1 MPTGPAATAD
11 DISDSIKTLIDRVAD
26 AKLTQE
32 MAKRGQTVAGIL
44 AERGA
49 DVGDR
54 AAEAW
59 RESRPLRRDATETV
73 MKVGGDAV
81 EWSDRTWRSALRP
94 VLRDLWKRRTLAIGA
109 AGAAV
114 PAGREL
120 VDSAAVRLGL
130 RERTERR
137 HWGVFFLGLLL
148 GAVGGAV
155 IAMLTTPKRGSEVR
169 REIGARA
176 DEVRDEIASRARD
189 AEWVPMFQREPAT
202 NGDAAPEVTDSI
214 REAAA
219 DTSDASERAADDTAE
234 AINESFDTVDR
245 ETDA

>member
-26 AKLTQE
+26 AKVTQE
-32 MAKRGQTVAGIL
+32 MAKRGQTVASIL

-120 VDSAAVRLGL
+120 VDSAAVRLGI

-189 AEWVPMFQREPAT
+189 AEWVPMFQREPTT
-202 NGDAAPEVTDSI
+202 NGDAPEVTDSI

-219 DTSDASERAADDTAE
+219 DTSDATERAADDTAE